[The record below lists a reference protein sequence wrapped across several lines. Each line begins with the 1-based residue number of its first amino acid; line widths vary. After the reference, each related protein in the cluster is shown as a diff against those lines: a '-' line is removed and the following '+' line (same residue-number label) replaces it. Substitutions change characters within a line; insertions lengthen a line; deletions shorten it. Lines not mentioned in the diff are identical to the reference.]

1 MTDSKYAMSKQILL
15 IDEDKSHADAL
26 KKYLERQLYDVTLSV
41 SSEDMFLKLDNFSW
55 DILLVDP
62 FINGGTA
69 VPYLITYKK
78 ASPLTQ
84 IVVIT
89 DPDCFDN
96 AMTALGKN
104 AAGYITRPAN
114 SLELDLVLENAKT
127 VINLS
132 RQNQIYSRRISEM
145 QSARN
150 LLNQLFDEVPCYI
163 SVQNRDL
170 KITAANNMF
179 KKDFGSHIGG
189 YCFETYKHRNT
200 PCPECPVVET
210 FHDGKSH
217 TTEEIVTSKSG
228 KQYNVLTQTAPL
240 RNEKN
245 EITQVMEMSSN
256 ITQIRQLQDHLTS
269 LGLMLGS
276 MSHGVKGMLTAL
288 DGGLYQLESGLNK
301 KDMPRIENAF
311 ELVSQMTDKIKKMV
325 LEILYYAKSR
335 ELKYKDTDLN
345 QMAENIVKTVS
356 PAINK
361 YNFEFDVCIEKDLG
375 GIEVDPN
382 WMEAAVVN
390 FLENAVDACV
400 SDRSKADHKISFTV
414 GTIENDGV
422 YLRIADNGIGID
434 QETKEKMFT
443 LFFSSKGSQGTGLGL
458 FIAHRVIKQ
467 HGGDIQVESCP
478 DKGTTITIA
487 LPRKAPAEG
496 KLIKFRHEKE

>member
-1 MTDSKYAMSKQILL
+1 MSKQILL

-41 SSEDMFLKLDNFSW
+41 SSEDMFLKLDNYSW

-62 FINGGTA
+62 FINGGGTT
-69 VPYLITYKK
+69 VEYLISYKN
-78 ASPLTQ
+78 ASSLTQ
-84 IVVIT
+84 IVLIT
-89 DPDCFDN
+89 DPDDLDK
-96 AMTALGKN
+96 AMTELGKN
-104 AAGYITRPAN
+104 AVGYVTRPAS
-114 SLELDLVLENAKT
+114 SLQLDLALRNAKT
-127 VINLS
+127 LINLS
-132 RQNQIYSRRISEM
+132 RQNQTYSRRLSEM
-145 QSARN
+145 QSAHN
-150 LLNQLFDEVPCYI
+150 LLNQLFEEVPCYI
-163 SVQNRDL
+163 SVQNKDL

-189 YCFETYKHRNT
+189 YCFETYKHRT
-200 PCPECPVVET
+200 APCPECPVVET

-240 RNEKN
+240 RNENN

-301 KDMPRIENAF
+301 KDMKKIENAF
-311 ELVSQMTDKIKKMV
+311 ELVSQMADKIKKMV

-335 ELKYKDTDLN
+335 ELNYKETDLN
-345 QMAENIVKTVS
+345 QMAENIVKTAS
-356 PAINK
+356 PDIDKND
-361 YNFEFDVCIEKDLG
+361 FEFDVCIEKDLG
-375 GIEVDPN
+375 VIEIDPN
-382 WMEAAVVN
+382 WVEAAIVN
-390 FLENAVDACV
+390 FLENAVDACA
-400 SDRSKADHKISFTV
+400 SDRNKTDHKISFIV
-414 GTIENDGV
+414 GAVENDGV
-422 YLRIADNGIGID
+422 YFRITDNGIGID

-467 HGGDIQVESCP
+467 HGGKIQVETWP
-478 DKGTTITIA
+478 DKGTAFTIT
-487 LPRKAPAEG
+487 LPRKAPEQG
-496 KLIKFRHEKE
+496 KMIKFRHENE